1 MVDMTSS
8 HPALT
13 APDPHRADPGND
25 TWCVTDPAA
34 AHLLGFP
41 RKRIHL
47 RPFLGRSATAAEAA
61 AMLGLRRPVM
71 NEWVQ
76 RLLDVGLI
84 RRLPV
89 DSADAATRDHAVPRY
104 RCPADCLRVSMADAP
119 LESHEEIFVDAEA
132 LWLPQVRPALAHSLA
147 HQAADLELTI
157 SASDEQ
163 GLVATL
169 LPRAGCVPIDDY
181 VYYWGRLWL
190 SLAERDELQ
199 GELDALWNK
208 YAALSDRSNKKA
220 VTLMHLVAVPE
231 VHG

>member
-8 HPALT
+8 HPAMT
-13 APDPHRADPGND
+13 APDPHRAEPGND

-34 AHLLGFP
+34 AHLLWFP

-47 RPFLGRSATAAEAA
+47 RPFLGRSATVAEAA
-61 AMLGLRRPVM
+61 ALLGLRRPVM

-89 DSADAATRDHAVPRY
+89 DSADAATRDHAVARY
-104 RCPADCLRVSMADAP
+104 RCPADCLQVSMADAP
-119 LESHEEIFVDAEA
+119 LESHEEIFEDAEA
-132 LWLPQVRPALAHSLA
+132 LWLPQVRPALAQSLA

-169 LPRAGCVPIDDY
+169 LPRAGRVPIDDY

-190 SLAERDELQ
+190 NTDERDELR

-231 VHG
+231 DHG